1 MAAKKKTNR
10 KKSSARAAV
19 ARLQAELPSTMR
31 AYAKEV
37 RSRLTRLERQ
47 VEKARAQASRRGT
60 KLLREASEYLGRM
73 EARGEQEFR
82 KRRADAAKLLK
93 KLEKAVQ
100 PPARKRSPRK
110 KAAPKKAAPAAAK
123 PAASQPPPAA
133 PPVVPPLI

>member
-1 MAAKKKTNR
+1 MAAKKKTTR

-19 ARLQAELPSTMR
+19 ARLQTELPSTMR
-31 AYAKEV
+31 AYTKEV
-37 RSRLTRLERQ
+37 RSRLTRLEGQ

-60 KLLREASEYLGRM
+60 KLLREASEYLGRL

-82 KRRADAAKLLK
+82 KRRADAVKLLK

-100 PPARKRSPRK
+100 PAARKKPARKKS
-110 KAAPKKAAPAAAK
+110 APAAK
-123 PAASQPPPAA
+123 PAASQQPPAG